1 MFQNSDRYFGQTKD
15 STQTPNVESKESK
28 YSTIQPGQEMTTN
41 QHSNDYQDETQPD
54 VPGGNR
60 NYLSNAHGQG
70 IGNNAGTFMIG

>member
-1 MFQNSDRYFGQTKD
+1 
-15 STQTPNVESKESK
+15 
-28 YSTIQPGQEMTTN
+28 MTTN